1 MRIQDIFARRL
12 PAARFAVATGFFLSG
27 AGFASWVVRIPAIQA
42 GLSLSEGVL
51 GLALLGVSAG
61 ALVAMPLSGGLIAR
75 FGSRAVART
84 AMLGSA
90 LALALPPHATDRVS
104 LTLALFL
111 FGAVNSVMNVALNTQ
126 AAAIQRR
133 IGRPIMAGL
142 HALFSVGGLIGAAVG
157 GLLAGAL
164 VDPRWHL
171 AGASLVV
178 AGVTL
183 AVTPALLRPVAERAP
198 GGAFFALPSRPL
210 LLLGMLAF
218 CVLFGEGVVA
228 DWSGVYMRDV
238 TRAGPGLAAAG
249 FAAFSLMMAAGR
261 FVGDALTV
269 RFGTARLVRFGAATA
284 AAGVALT
291 VGVTQPWAAI
301 VGFAAVGAGLSTIF
315 PSLLSAAGRVAGSS
329 PSASIAAVSTLGYT
343 GFLAGPPLIGFAAEG
358 VSLRLGIALV
368 GITSLIILLF
378 AGALS
383 PGGAGAAGRPRV
395 RRLLA
400 SGPVL
405 RVRGLTAPVRAG
417 LRRLSGAASGGR

>member
-1 MRIQDIFARRL
+1 
-12 PAARFAVATGFFLSG
+12 
-27 AGFASWVVRIPAIQA
+27 VVRIPAIQA
-42 GLSLSEGVL
+42 NLALSEGVL

-75 FGSRAVART
+75 FGSRAVARI

-90 LALALPPHATDRVS
+90 LALALPPQATDRLT
-104 LTLALFL
+104 LTLALFV

-133 IGRPIMAGL
+133 MGRPIMAGL
-142 HALFSVGGLIGAAVG
+142 HALFSVGGLIGAAIG
-157 GLLAGAL
+157 GLVAGAL
-164 VDPRWHL
+164 VDARWHL
-171 AGASLVV
+171 AGASLAV
-178 AGVTL
+178 AAVTL
-183 AVTPALLRPVAERAP
+183 AVTPALLRPITEGTA
-198 GGAFFALPSRPL
+198 GGASFALPSRPL

-269 RFGTARLVRFGAATA
+269 RFGTARLVRYGAATA
-284 AAGVALT
+284 AAGIALT
-291 VGVTQPWAAI
+291 VGIPEPWAAV
-301 VGFAAVGAGLSTIF
+301 VGFGAVGAGLSTIF
-315 PSLLSAAGRVAGSS
+315 PSLLSAAGRITDSS

-368 GITSLIILLF
+368 GITSLIILGFSGTLTTVHDRPSNRRRSRHLL
-378 AGALS
+378 GAS
-383 PGGAGAAGRPRV
+383 TSR
-395 RRLLA
+395 
-400 SGPVL
+400 L
-405 RVRGLTAPVRAG
+405 RVRILAGPVRAG
-417 LRRLSGAASGGR
+417 IRRLSGATSGGR